1 MNCKPISLQDRL
13 GWLLNISK
21 AILSFDDAARLGS
34 ALSELLCVV
43 LNFEHISLQLYDQE
57 TRLITVLPYSESPT
71 KKNTDNTLERWPLAW
86 VLDQRKSL
94 LADLADCRSRFAA
107 LDEFFQL
114 PKTGTYCMVPIVHA
128 RHCLGGIAIASS
140 EVNAYGSD
148 DLHILQS
155 LALAVAEVLGRIQD
169 NAQTRAAQ
177 AALRNESDHYR
188 VLVDVT
194 NAVISNL
201 DMQKLLD
208 EVSSSLQNYFGVE
221 LIGLRLKVPNTHSGI
236 MQMVYCSG
244 EGTSNELQE
253 TNGEEEPLL
262 KSVMASQKA
271 FLARDEAL
279 GKMARESRLAAF
291 LLSRGAQAICVLPL
305 ISGQRA
311 LGVLIL
317 ARVCKDGF
325 STDEMRLLQAVADR
339 VSIAVHNA
347 MAYREISRLKDIL
360 ANESLYLKNEI
371 KASGNFGSLVGES
384 AALAEVMDRVR
395 MVADSDCTVLIM
407 GETGTGKE
415 MVARAIHNMSA
426 RKERTM
432 VKVNCAAIP
441 AGLFES
447 DLFGHE
453 KGSFTGAISQEMGR
467 FEFANH
473 SSIFLDEVGEIPWEL
488 QPKLLRV
495 LQEHEVDRVGGKRVI
510 PVDVRVIAA
519 TNCDLMQ
526 LVHQHQYRSDLYY
539 RLSTFPIVIPPL
551 RERREDIPALVRHFT
566 KKFATR
572 MNRTIEYIP
581 ENTMEQLSQL
591 PWPGNVRELENVIE
605 RAVILTKGAVLH
617 VPIAEVKQAH
627 YGLSSYPAAQFSEQ
641 VIASDVRTH
650 EKTLTRERVLQMLVQ
665 CNGVVGGARGAA
677 ERLGLKRTTLISRM
691 KRLNISAEDVQ
702 RALVAPLQ
710 KSVQ

>member
-1 MNCKPISLQDRL
+1 MNCKLISFQDRL
-13 GWLLNISK
+13 DWLLNISK

-34 ALSELLCVV
+34 ALSELLRAV
-43 LNFEHISLQLYDQE
+43 LDFEHISLQLYDQE
-57 TRLITVLPYSESPT
+57 THQIEVFPCPDSFSVT
-71 KKNTDNTLERWPLAW
+71 KTSNSLEKWPLALI
-86 VLDQRKSL
+86 LDQKKTFV
-94 LADLADCRSRFAA
+94 ADLAECRGRFSA
-107 LDEFFQL
+107 LDEFFRL
-114 PKTGTYCMVPIVHA
+114 PQSGTYCMVPVVHA
-128 RHCLGGIAIASS
+128 QRCLGGIALASS
-140 EVNAYGSD
+140 QLNAYGDD
-148 DLHILQS
+148 DLHILNS
-155 LALAVAEVLGRIQD
+155 LALAVAEVLGRIQ
-169 NAQTRAAQ
+169 NHAQTSAAE
-177 AALRNESDHYR
+177 AALRHESDHYR
-188 VLVDVT
+188 ILVDVT

-201 DMQKLLD
+201 DMRKLLD
-208 EVSSSLQNYFGVE
+208 EVSSSLQSYFGVE
-221 LIGLRLKVPNTHSGI
+221 LVGLRLKVPNSSSEI
-236 MQMVYCSG
+236 MQLVYCSG
-244 EGTSNELQE
+244 EGTNQDLQE
-253 TNGEEEPLL
+253 TNSEEEPLL
-262 KSVMASQKA
+262 RSVMTSRKA
-271 FLARDEAL
+271 FLARDESL

-291 LLSRGAQAICVLPL
+291 LLSRGAQTICALPMV
-305 ISGQRA
+305 SGEKS

-317 ARVCKDGF
+317 ARISKEGF
-325 STDEMRLLQAVADR
+325 SADEVRLLQAVADR
-339 VSIAVHNA
+339 VAIAVHNA
-347 MAYREISRLKDIL
+347 MAYSEISRLKDLL

-371 KASGNFGSLVGES
+371 KAAGNFGSLVGES

-415 MVARAIHNMSA
+415 MVARAIHMMSS
-426 RKERTM
+426 RKDRTM

-453 KGSFTGAISQEMGR
+453 KGSFTGAVSQEMGR

-510 PVDVRVIAA
+510 PIDVRVIAA

-526 LVHQHQYRSDLYY
+526 LVHKHQYRSDLYY

-566 KKFATR
+566 KKFAAR

-605 RAVILTKGAVLH
+605 RAVILTKGSVLH

-627 YGLSSYPAAQFSEQ
+627 YGLSSYPTAQIPSP
-641 VIASDVRTH
+641 DVSIK
-650 EKTLTRERVLQMLVQ
+650 EKALTREHVLQMLVQ
-665 CNGVVGGARGAA
+665 ANGVVGGARGAA
-677 ERLGLKRTTLISRM
+677 ARLGLKRTTLISRM
-691 KRLNISAEDVQ
+691 KRLGISTEDVQ
-702 RALVAPLQ
+702 EALAAPLQ
-710 KSVQ
+710 NSFE